1 MKRLNRFCLLAAATL
16 SIAFN
21 AVRAADVGALT
32 RQSLSPD
39 ALNRVPHL
47 QMPTLDT
54 EALKAEDT
62 DRDAAGLPPRYAVPH
77 PVRMTPE
84 DAGTWEVVDK
94 ETRVWRLRISSP
106 GAVSINL
113 GFTAYQL
120 PSGARLSIGA
130 TDGSYRIRDF
140 TAGDNADHGQL
151 WTPPVGGEDLL
162 IELTIPT
169 TGLSDYKLE
178 LGSINIGYRRF
189 GDIVDPRE
197 LVDRSGSCNVD
208 VLCSTGDPWRLQI
221 PAVAVISTGGSL
233 FCTGF
238 MVNNVAGDLTPY
250 FMTANHCGITSGNAA
265 SLVTFWNYENSV
277 CRGIPGG
284 GGTGDGSLSQFNTGA
299 TFRSSFASSDFTLVQ
314 LSSPPNPAWNIS
326 WAGWDRTGANPP
338 RGACI
343 HHPSTDEKRITLYDI
358 NDRPTRPSHGSSW
371 GCSPFPGPG
380 DNSHISVYWSLGVT
394 EPGSSGS
401 PLFDDN
407 KRVIGQ
413 LHGGPSACGQTGDN
427 LSDCY
432 GRFSLS
438 WTGGGTAASRLS
450 DWLDPTTTGT
460 NAVDTI
466 SGGGLSVAPGGAV
479 THLGVVGGPFSNSPT
494 NYTISNQTASAA
506 NYEVTILGGGTA
518 PLLLN
523 GGPGPLTG
531 SLNPA
536 TNVMVAV
543 TVDPAANSLAAG
555 VYTTTVRFRD
565 TTNNLTSDRIHTLE
579 IGQTNFT
586 TTPAGGL
593 VSGGPVG
600 GPFSGTQVYTL
611 TSTRPTPVQVQVS
624 ADQPWISINGGTIP
638 VTINLNGTGASDTV
652 TIGYSAAANSLAAG
666 LYNGNVSFTNLT
678 TPPAGNTS
686 RPVQLD
692 VGRFTY
698 MAMDVPQAINDNSS
712 ITSNINVT
720 DSYCIGDVNVEVDI
734 THTYIGDLIVEL
746 KSPQGTI
753 VRLHNRTGG
762 STDNL
767 VRVYDQGVTNPDG
780 PGSLNDFNGQIVTG
794 TWMLTV
800 SDNAGADIGT
810 LNAWKLKIASS
821 GASCPPVASNVVG
834 NPAGCVTAN
843 VNLSAVGTGGPLSYI
858 ILSLPAVGR
867 LIDPNGGVIG
877 SAPYTLLANGNVVR
891 FQPPPYYIGPASF
904 TYKANDGQDSNTA
917 NVSLSVGG
925 IQVIHDFPLNSNPGW
940 TFDADWAFGTPT
952 GGGAAGRQD
961 PTAGHTGS
969 NVYGYN
975 LGGEYPDNIA
985 PTRYL
990 RSPALNCTGYTSIK
1004 LSFWRWLG
1012 VERSTYDHVSVD
1024 VSNNGTTWTNIYSNP
1039 DASFSEQAWTFQ
1051 QYDISAVANN
1061 QATVYV
1067 RWGMGT
1073 TDGSVT
1079 YQGWNIDDIQLT
1091 GLRPPVLGD
1100 IDDDGDLDDVDVN
1113 LFVDVLLGVD
1123 TDPLHV
1129 CRSDM
1134 NQDLGA
1140 GGLDIQAMTLARLAA
1155 P

>member
-1 MKRLNRFCLLAAATL
+1 MLLCFAL
-16 SIAFN
+16 VVVMRPG
-21 AVRAADVGALT
+21 AVWSGERADGLDARPFALE
-32 RQSLSPD
+32 RIG
-39 ALNRVPHL
+39 HI

-54 EALKAEDT
+54 EGLKREDVE
-62 DRDAAGLPPRYAVPH
+62 RDAQGLAPRYAIPH
-77 PVRMTPE
+77 PVRLTP
-84 DAGTWEVVDK
+84 DDSGTWEIVNN
-94 ETRVWRLRISSP
+94 ETRIWRLRISSP

-113 GFTAYQL
+113 GFTQYKL
-120 PSGARLSIGA
+120 PFGAALSIHS
-130 TDGSYRIRDF
+130 TDGDYRIRDF
-140 TAGDNADHGQL
+140 TNADNADHGEL
-151 WTPPVGGEDLL
+151 WTPPVGGDDIL
-162 IELTIPT
+162 IELTMPT
-169 TGLSDYKLE
+169 TGLSDYRLE
-178 LGSINIGYRRF
+178 LGSINIGYRSF
-189 GDIVDPRE
+189 GDIIDPRE

-208 VLCSTGDPWRLQI
+208 VVCSTGDPWRLQI

-238 MVNNVAGDLTPY
+238 MVNNVAGDLTPH
-250 FMTANHCGITSGNAA
+250 FMTAAHCGVTSGNAA
-265 SLVTFWNYENSV
+265 SLVTFWNFHNSV

-284 GGTGDGSLSQFNTGA
+284 SGRGDGSLSQFNTGA
-299 TFRSSFASSDFTLVQ
+299 VFRASYSPSDFTLVQ
-314 LSSPPNPAWNIS
+314 LNAPPNPAWNIS

-343 HHPSTDEKRITLYDI
+343 HHPSTNEKRITLYDI
-358 NDRPTRPSHGSSW
+358 DARPDRPTHGSSW

-380 DNSHISVYWSLGVT
+380 DNSHIKAYWSLGVT

-438 WTGGGTAASRLS
+438 WTGGGTSSTRLS
-450 DWLDPTTTGT
+450 NWLDPGGT
-460 NAVDTI
+460 NPNFVDTI
-466 SGGGLSVAPGGAV
+466 SGGGLSVSPGGNV
-479 THLGVVGGPFSNSPT
+479 THIGVVGGPFSNTPT
-494 NYTISNQTASAA
+494 NYTISNQTASPA
-506 NYEVTILGGGTA
+506 NYEVSILGGGTA
-518 PLLLN
+518 PLLLD

-531 SLNPA
+531 TLNPA

-543 TVDPAANSLAAG
+543 TVDAAADSLPAG
-555 VYTTTVRFRD
+555 VYTSTVRFRD
-565 TTNNLTSDRIHTLE
+565 TTNNLTFDRIHTLE

-586 TTPAGGL
+586 TAPANGL

-611 TSTRPTPVQVQVS
+611 TSTRPTPVQIEVS
-624 ADQPWISINGGTIP
+624 ADQPWISINGGTSP
-638 VTINLNGTGASDTV
+638 VTVNLSGTGATDTV
-652 TIGYSAAANSLAAG
+652 TIGFSAAANSLSAG

-698 MAMDVPQAINDNSS
+698 SATDVPQGISDFQT

-762 STDNL
+762 SADNI
-767 VRVYDQGVTNPDG
+767 VRTYDQGVTNPDG

-794 TWMLTV
+794 TWTLTV
-800 SDNAGADIGT
+800 SDNATADVGS
-810 LNAWKLKIASS
+810 LNSWKLKIAAS
-821 GASCPPVASNVVG
+821 GVTCPPVASSVSA
-834 NPAGCVTAN
+834 NPAVCATTN
-843 VNLSAVGTGGPLSYI
+843 ITLSAVGTGGPLSYI
-858 ILSLPAVGR
+858 ITSLPAVGQ

-877 SAPYTLLANGNVVR
+877 SVPYTLLSNGNVVR
-891 FQPPPYYIGPASF
+891 YRPQPYYMGPASF

-917 NVSLSVGG
+917 SVSLSIGAV
-925 IQVIHDFPLNSNPGW
+925 QVIHDFPLNSDPGW
-940 TFDADWAFGTPT
+940 SRDVDWAFGVPT
-952 GGGAAGRQD
+952 GGGTSGRFD
-961 PTAGHTGS
+961 PTSGFTGA

-975 LGGEYPDNIA
+975 LNGHYPNNLT

-990 RSPALNCTGYTSIK
+990 RTPALNCAGYTSVR
-1004 LSFWRWLG
+1004 LSFRRWLG
-1012 VERSTYDHVSVD
+1012 VESATYDRATVD
-1024 VSNNGTTWTNIYSNP
+1024 VSNNGTTWTNIYTNP
-1039 DASFSEQAWTFQ
+1039 TASFSEQSWTFQ
-1051 QYDISAVANN
+1051 QYDISAIANN
-1061 QATVYV
+1061 QPTVFI

-1073 TDGSVT
+1073 TDSSVT
-1079 YQGWNIDDIQLT
+1079 YQGWNLDDIQIT
-1091 GLRPPVLGD
+1091 GLRPPKLGD
-1100 IDDDGDLDDVDVN
+1100 IDDDGDCDDLDVDT
-1113 LFVDVLLGVD
+1113 FVQVLLELD
-1123 TDPLHV
+1123 TDELHV
-1129 CRSDM
+1129 CRC
-1134 NQDLGA
+1134 DLNIDGSADGGDVA
-1140 GGLDIQAMTLARLAA
+1140 GMTAARLA